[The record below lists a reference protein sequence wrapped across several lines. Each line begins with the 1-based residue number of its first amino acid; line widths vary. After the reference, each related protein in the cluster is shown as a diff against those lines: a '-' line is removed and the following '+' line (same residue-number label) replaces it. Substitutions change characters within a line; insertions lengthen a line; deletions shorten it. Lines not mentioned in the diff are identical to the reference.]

1 MKRNSKM
8 TVLFALVLCLAMAL
22 TGCAAKTE
30 IGAKVGDREVTVAQ
44 IENYYLST
52 ASSAYY
58 YGYDVTT
65 EEGIK
70 QYVDYIVDSLITSAL
85 LGYKAEQAGIT
96 LTAEEEEEAKAAAEA
111 AYEAFYQ
118 EYVSYAEQARAQDK
132 EAYANELLTD
142 MLVQNGMTIKK
153 VKQSYLD
160 AEIDSIRVQKHQ
172 DQLLEGVAPTAE
184 QIKTM
189 FDEEQASQQALV
201 EADPAAYFTQETY
214 YMYGYS
220 YMPLVIP
227 EGLFYVRHILI
238 EDEETAK
245 DVMEQINNGADFE
258 EMLAQYNTDPGM
270 TAEENAQGY
279 LVGEGASFV
288 EGFLNGALSL
298 SEEGA
303 MCLAESDYGFHIIK
317 RMADAEARVIPYEE
331 VQETFDLLATAN
343 FTSEYYAD
351 IVDGWKADESIV
363 TRYEEAYASVGK

>member
-118 EYVSYAEQARAQDK
+118 EYVSYAEQAGAQDK

-172 DQLLEGVAPTAE
+172 DQLL
-184 QIKTM
+184 
-189 FDEEQASQQALV
+189 D
-201 EADPAAYFTQETY
+201 
-214 YMYGYS
+214 
-220 YMPLVIP
+220 
-227 EGLFYVRHILI
+227 
-238 EDEETAK
+238 
-245 DVMEQINNGADFE
+245 NGSPNK
-258 EMLAQYNTDPGM
+258 Q
-270 TAEENAQGY
+270 
-279 LVGEGASFV
+279 
-288 EGFLNGALSL
+288 LNLDS
-298 SEEGA
+298 
-303 MCLAESDYGFHIIK
+303 
-317 RMADAEARVIPYEE
+317 
-331 VQETFDLLATAN
+331 
-343 FTSEYYAD
+343 
-351 IVDGWKADESIV
+351 
-363 TRYEEAYASVGK
+363 